1 MGDRKK
7 DFDVI
12 VVGAGPSGSTTAYE
26 LAKAGMSVLMLEKEK
41 FPRYKPCGGGLSLK
55 IERILSVNIKD
66 VIESTIT
73 GSYFTYQQKEGLYL
87 WSDRPVAYMVMREKF
102 DSLLVSEAVKAGATF
117 MDGIKVKGITESG
130 NSYEVI
136 CGEESFHCRYVI
148 GADGVNGVVRRFI
161 RPREIRTMAASI
173 EAEIPVE
180 RDLIDK
186 HNNYVHID
194 FGTIPYGY
202 AWVFPKNG
210 VLSAGIAGFRGVV
223 KQPRKYFDQFLKA
236 HSSIKEVSNYKYKG
250 YPIPLFRNHQKLTK
264 DGVLLTGDAGN
275 LVDPFFG
282 EGIYYAIRSG
292 QLASSV
298 VIDAR
303 DKGHDTLSGYDE
315 LLDSEL
321 YPEFKAAQK
330 ISQFVYTFPRTWFDI
345 LTDKPELAEK
355 YYNVLRG
362 ESSYRIF
369 IKELKGHAG
378 SLMKTALKSG
388 FLQLFS

>member
-1 MGDRKK
+1 MGNLRTDY
-7 DFDVI
+7 DVI
-12 VVGAGPSGSTTAYE
+12 VVGAGPSGATTAYE
-26 LAKAGMSVLMLEKEK
+26 LAKAGLSVIMLEKEK

-73 GSYFTYQQKEGLYL
+73 GAYFSFQQKDGLYL
-87 WSDRPVAYMVMREKF
+87 WSDRPVAYMVMRDKF
-102 DSLLVSEAVKAGATF
+102 DSLLVSEAVKAGASF
-117 MDGIKVKGITESG
+117 MDGAKVKGITESK

-136 CGEESFHCRYVI
+136 VDEDVFHSRFLV

-161 RPREIRTMAASI
+161 RPRELRTMAASI

-180 RDLIDK
+180 KDFIDK

-194 FGTIPYGY
+194 FGSIPYGY

-210 VLSAGIAGFRGVV
+210 VLSSGIAGFRGVV
-223 KQPRKYFDQFLKA
+223 KQPKKYFDQFIKA
-236 HSSIKEVSNYKYKG
+236 HPAMGEVNNYHYKG
-250 YPIPLFRNHQKLTK
+250 YPIPLFRNQQNLTK
-264 DGVLLTGDAGN
+264 DGVLLVGDAGN

-282 EGIYYAIRSG
+282 EGIYYAIRSA
-292 QLASSV
+292 QLASNA
-298 VIDAR
+298 VIEAWN
-303 DKGHDTLSGYDE
+303 KGEANLSGYDD
-315 LLDSEL
+315 LLKSEF
-321 YPEFKAAQK
+321 YPEFKAAQY
-330 ISQFVYTFPRTWFDI
+330 ISQFVYTFPKTWFDI

-362 ESSYRIF
+362 ESSYPLF
-369 IKELKGHAG
+369 LKELKGIAG

-388 FLQLFS
+388 FLQIFS